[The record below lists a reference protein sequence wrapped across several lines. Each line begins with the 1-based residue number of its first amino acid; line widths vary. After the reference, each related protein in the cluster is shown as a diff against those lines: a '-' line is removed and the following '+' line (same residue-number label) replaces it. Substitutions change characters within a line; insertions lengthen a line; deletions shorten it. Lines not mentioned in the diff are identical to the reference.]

1 MRLFYLF
8 LFETRNK
15 FSYDIVKYF
24 IHRKR
29 KRFLV
34 NRFIWSQLNIYIYD
48 LFIIFLFCSWKNK
61 KSDIRYYYF
70 HDSIYSVRHSLIR
83 KKT

>member
-34 NRFIWSQLNIYIYD
+34 NRFIWSQLNIYIYIYTICLLFFYFVLGKIRNQIYVIIIFMI
-48 LFIIFLFCSWKNK
+48 LFILSGIL
-61 KSDIRYYYF
+61 
-70 HDSIYSVRHSLIR
+70 
-83 KKT
+83 